1 MRDGHRGGPGGGDV
15 SPTIR
20 RRESSRE
27 IRERARELR
36 REATPSE
43 ERLWQA
49 LRDRR
54 FRGLKFR
61 RQRPAASFIPDFYCA
76 ELSLVVEVDGSIH
89 EEPGVHARDLLRDE
103 WLGRRRLRV
112 LRLPAALVMR
122 DLTGALR
129 LLGEVVD
136 RIKAKAPTGAG
147 CGSALTPV
155 PSPVVTGEGGT
166 GGA

>member
-1 MRDGHRGGPGGGDV
+1 MWAGWPSPRSARSRPLSRSHGRGGHWRGVSMRDGHRGGPGGGDV

-27 IRERARELR
+27 IRERARQLR

-89 EEPGVHARDLLRDE
+89 KEPGVHARDLLRDE

-112 LRLPAALVMR
+112 LRISAA
-122 DLTGALR
+122 
-129 LLGEVVD
+129 
-136 RIKAKAPTGAG
+136 
-147 CGSALTPV
+147 
-155 PSPVVTGEGGT
+155 
-166 GGA
+166 